1 MGLKY
6 AGTGDEKAK
15 ETIIKELCK
24 LKEMKTIGV
33 EHINDL
39 AFKNYLLPYNYY
51 KLVSVYLLSL
61 GLVMSGTCDV

>member
-1 MGLKY
+1 
-6 AGTGDEKAK
+6 
-15 ETIIKELCK
+15 
-24 LKEMKTIGV
+24 MKTIGV